1 MSNEFWFL
9 LVYDVIDLLQVILL
23 QIMEIPIKN
32 DISKIVQIK
41 FRVHCLF
48 NPLYSCFCSCGFCL
62 LWSHCEQHENCRI
75 QKVLKN
81 KFMTRMKIMGLPVY
95 FSSFSERISETVW
108 NLDLIKV
115 IPTIFEGL
123 IILVNFNHELFT

>member
-1 MSNEFWFL
+1 M
-9 LVYDVIDLLQVILL
+9 Q
-23 QIMEIPIKN
+23 
-32 DISKIVQIK
+32 
-41 FRVHCLF
+41 
-48 NPLYSCFCSCGFCL
+48 NPKSV
-62 LWSHCEQHENCRI
+62 
-75 QKVLKN
+75 KKN